1 MQNKKSTL
9 LIILGVAAAASLF
22 YGMTST
28 PGSRQKTQ
36 GPQAVPAGEGPSS
49 VQRIVPQK
57 RLAARSS
64 FTSWGRDPFVP
75 KGIKKPA
82 ASRPTLDGIMWRKDN
97 PKAIIGGEI
106 VGVGNSVS
114 GYTVT
119 AIEPDSVVLHS
130 GTEEI
135 TIELEQ

>member
-1 MQNKKSTL
+1 M
-9 LIILGVAAAASLF
+9 
-22 YGMTST
+22 
-28 PGSRQKTQ
+28 
-36 GPQAVPAGEGPSS
+36 
-49 VQRIVPQK
+49 
-57 RLAARSS
+57 
-64 FTSWGRDPFVP
+64 P